1 MTLQM
6 NLLNKL
12 LLDKETIELWM
23 LNEAYKPVIDWME
36 KTEIKKAKEKI
47 ENMDCKYHQ
56 SKKDLLLYFINN
68 ILDIEKKQ

>member
-36 KTEIKKAKEKI
+36 KTEINKAKEKI
-47 ENMDCKYHQ
+47 EKMDCKYY
-56 SKKDLLLYFINN
+56 SEKKELYLYFINKLLE
-68 ILDIEKKQ
+68 IDKK

>member
-1 MTLQM
+1 M
-6 NLLNKL
+6 NRIEKL

-23 LNEAYKPVIDWME
+23 LNEAYKPVIDRIE
-36 KTEIKKAKEKI
+36 QTGIKKEKQKI

-56 SKKDLLLYFINN
+56 SKKELLLYFINH